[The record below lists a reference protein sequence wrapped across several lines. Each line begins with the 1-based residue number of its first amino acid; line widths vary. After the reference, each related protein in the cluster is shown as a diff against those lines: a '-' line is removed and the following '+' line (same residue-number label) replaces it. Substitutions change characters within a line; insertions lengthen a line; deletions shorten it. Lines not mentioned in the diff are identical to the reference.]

1 MNADLNV
8 ALAVSRTVSV
18 QSSIATAVVKKSHV
32 MDMAL
37 AQMIDQVARS
47 APPPT
52 GQGLVVDKTA

>member
-18 QSSIATAVVKKSHV
+18 QSSIATAVVKKSHE